1 VQTTVLIPA
10 RDEGPRIG
18 ATVALVR
25 REIPGAYV
33 LVVDGGSA
41 DDTRVRA
48 EAAGAEVIT
57 QRGTG
62 YAGALLTGYARLV
75 DSPAE
80 RVVQLDADGQHPP
93 EAARRLLSAL
103 GDSHI
108 VMASRHRTGTGGS
121 WARRVGNHA
130 LSCLVAALTGAR
142 LHDVTSG
149 FWAFDRHA
157 LLALVRHMPRDAAD
171 ANVRVL
177 ALRLGL
183 HPVEVPVTMFERA
196 SGRSMHDGWRGVRNF
211 ATSVHRT
218 LEAARVRPRPDQ
230 AGP

>member
-1 VQTTVLIPA
+1 MQTTVLIPA

-18 ATVALVR
+18 GTVALVR
-25 REIPGAYV
+25 RELPGAHV

-41 DDTRVRA
+41 DDTRSRA
-48 EAAGAEVIT
+48 EAAGAEVIV

-62 YAGALLTGYARLV
+62 YAGALLTGYARLI
-75 DSPAE
+75 DSPAQ

-93 EAARRLLSAL
+93 EAARRLLAAL
-103 GDSHI
+103 GDHHI
-108 VMASRHRTGTGGS
+108 VMASRHRTGTGGA
-121 WARRVGNHA
+121 WARRIGNHA
-130 LSCLVAALTGAR
+130 LSCLVAALTGTR

-149 FWAFDRHA
+149 FWAFDRVALAA
-157 LLALVRHMPRDAAD
+157 LLRHLPRDAAD

-183 HPVEVPVTMFERA
+183 RPVEVPVTMVERTG
-196 SGRSMHDGWRGVRNF
+196 GRSMHDGWRGIRNF

-218 LEAARVRPRPDQ
+218 LEAARVEARSEQ
-230 AGP
+230 AGH